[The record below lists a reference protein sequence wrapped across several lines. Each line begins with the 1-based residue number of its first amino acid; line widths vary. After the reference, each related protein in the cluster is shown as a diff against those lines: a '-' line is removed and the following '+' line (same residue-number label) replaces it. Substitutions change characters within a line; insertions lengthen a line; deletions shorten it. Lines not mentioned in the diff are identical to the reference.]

1 MPFNLRA
8 LIPEHIA
15 RVKPYASARNEFD
28 GHREHFIFLDANEL
42 PQAIHGLPP
51 YINRYPAQEPD
62 RLKLKLA
69 AIKNL
74 DPNKVFLG
82 SGSDEIIDLLM
93 RCFARPGKDRIMI
106 FPPTF
111 GMYAV
116 RAEVNNLGVQRVN
129 LDENFMI
136 QTRKA
141 LDEATADTRLM
152 FVCHPNN
159 PSANLQD
166 AEQLIRLIRQFK
178 GIVVVDEAYIDFS
191 PANSMLPYLE
201 QFPNLVV
208 LQTFSKAYGLA
219 GARVGVA
226 YASADITAVLNKVRF
241 PYNVGS
247 ASVRLAEQVLENY
260 ASFRLQTAHIVELR
274 NWLSS
279 ALRELPCV
287 QKIYPSDA
295 NFLLVKTSDANAVY
309 RHLTRQGV
317 VVRNRDKE
325 PGCQGCLRV
334 TIGTT
339 AEMRRLV
346 SAWKSIDNP
355 PGKTGDKSA
364 TNITIQKRPG
374 ERQAVQRRKTSET
387 DITLR
392 INLDGMGYGN
402 IHTGLA
408 FFDHMLQQ
416 IARHG
421 AFDLEIHAEGDLQV
435 DPHHTIEDTGIT
447 LGETLIKALGD
458 KKGIERYGFS
468 LPMDDSSASVLI
480 DLGGR
485 SYLKWE
491 VAFEASHVG
500 GIPVSLFRHFF
511 RSFAEAA
518 RCNVHIKASG
528 EDDHHTIEAV
538 FKAFAKTLRMALSR
552 NDSGRIP
559 STKGVL

>member
-1 MPFNLRA
+1 MSFNLKA

-15 RVKPYASARNEFD
+15 HLKPYASARNDFD
-28 GHREHFIFLDANEL
+28 GQRDHLVFLDANEL
-42 PQAIHGLPP
+42 PQAIHGLPSG
-51 YINRYPAQEPD
+51 INRYPSEEPD
-62 RLKLKLA
+62 RLKRKLA
-69 AIKNL
+69 AIKNV
-74 DPNKVFLG
+74 DHNKVFLG

-93 RCFARPGKDRIMI
+93 RCFARPGKDRIMV

-116 RAEVNNLGVQRVN
+116 RAGVNNLAVQSVN
-129 LDENFMI
+129 LDQKFMI

-141 LDEATADTRLM
+141 LDDATAETRLM

-166 AEQLIRLIRQFK
+166 TEQLISLIRQFK

-191 PANSMLPYLE
+191 PEHSMLPYLE

-208 LQTFSKAYGLA
+208 IQTFSKAYGLA

-226 YASADITAVLNKVRF
+226 YASADIIAVLDKVRF

-247 ASVRLAEQVLENY
+247 ASVRLAEQVLEHY

-279 ALRELPCV
+279 ALEELPYV
-287 QKIYPSDA
+287 ETIFPSDA
-295 NFLLVKTSDANAVY
+295 NFLLVKTSDANGVY

-325 PGCQGCLRV
+325 PGCRGCLRI

-339 AEMRRLV
+339 AEMKKLV
-346 SAWKSIDNP
+346 SAWKSI
-355 PGKTGDKSA
+355 GKTDDNSGEKTT
-364 TNITIQKRPG
+364 TNTTIPIRPV
-374 ERQAVQRRKTSET
+374 ERQATQRRKTSET

-402 IHTGLA
+402 IRTGLA
-408 FFDHMLQQ
+408 FFDHMLEQ

-421 AFDLEIHAEGDLQV
+421 AFDLDILAEGDLQV

-447 LGETLIKALGD
+447 LGETLAKALED

-468 LPMDDSSASVLI
+468 LPMDDSSASVLL

-491 VAFEASHVG
+491 VAFEAGHVG
-500 GIPVSLFRHFF
+500 DIPVSLFRHFF
-511 RSFAEAA
+511 RSFSEAA
-518 RCNVHIKASG
+518 KCNVHIKASG
-528 EDDHHTIEAV
+528 EDDHHTIEAI
-538 FKAFAKTLRMALSR
+538 FKAFAKTLRMAVSR
-552 NDSGRIP
+552 NDSGYIP